1 MRPTRPPIDALFVFP
16 SNSTAWRASEFVG
29 LTDCSAANLERYSL
43 VLQGKLLCA
52 EEFCLASGITE
63 QRLSA
68 DVASGRI
75 FSVEFEGEPYY
86 PAFFLSKLFDR
97 KDFTKVVRLLG
108 ESAGWSKWKFFM
120 TPRESL
126 NGLTPLRLLM
136 SEEVERALR
145 VAEDFSDKE
154 PPAPVGL

>member
-16 SNSTAWRASEFVG
+16 SNSTAWRVSEFEG

-43 VLQGKLLCA
+43 VLQGKLLCQ
-52 EEFCLASGITE
+52 EEFCLASSITE

-97 KDFTKVVRLLG
+97 KDFTQVVRLLG
-108 ESAGWSKWKFFM
+108 ESTGWSKWKFFM
-120 TPRESL
+120 TPREAL

-136 SEEVERALR
+136 REEVERALR
-145 VAEDFSDKE
+145 VAKDLSEKE
-154 PPAPVGL
+154 PPAPFGL